1 MSDREFG
8 SGDDFPDPREV
19 FDRMKENMGV
29 VWVVGGLIVVLV
41 LGFASFFQVEPEE
54 EAVVLRLGKPTGE
67 SYGPGLHF
75 KIPFVDQVFKV
86 ATARQHR
93 LEFGF
98 RSDPGK
104 KTIVRTAEHEA
115 ESMMLT
121 GDLQLVHVRWSLIY
135 QIENIETFVFEVK
148 DQESTIRDVSA
159 AIMRQLVGDYSLH
172 ELLTV
177 KVGELETEALRV
189 TQEALRVDVPTGIR
203 ITELAIRETDVP
215 RQAKKIFNQF
225 NSTEPKIRAK
235 LDEAKTSQTK
245 VTGGAEKLKKV
256 AIGEARRKYNEITLN
271 AEGEA
276 TAFLSQLKEF
286 QLAPEIT
293 KQWMYLQAMQEV
305 MSSVDDKLI
314 IDSTGGA
321 SDGVLKLLPL
331 TEMGGLPLGAPAP
344 KTKVTK

>member
-1 MSDREFG
+1 MSDREYG

-19 FDRMKENMGV
+19 FERMKQNMGV
-29 VWVVGGLIVVLV
+29 VYIVGGLVTLLV
-41 LGFASFFQVEPEE
+41 LGYMSFFQVEPEE

-86 ATARQHR
+86 ATERQYR

-98 RSDPGK
+98 RSNPGK
-104 KTIVRTAEHEA
+104 KTLITTKGYRHES
-115 ESMMLT
+115 EMLT

-135 QIENIETFVFEVK
+135 QIEDIETFLFEVK
-148 DQESTIRDVSA
+148 DQEETIRDVSA

-177 KVGELETEALRV
+177 KVGALQAEALKV

-215 RQAKKIFNQF
+215 PEAKEIFNEF
-225 NSTEPKIRAK
+225 NRTEPDIRRQ
-235 LDEAKTSQTK
+235 LDEAKTSYTS
-245 VTGGAEKLKKV
+245 VTGEAEKLKKT
-256 AIGEARRKYNEITLN
+256 AIGDAQRKYNEIVLN

-276 TAFLSQLKEF
+276 NAFLAQLKEF
-286 QLAPEIT
+286 QAAPDIT
-293 KQWMYLQAMQEV
+293 RQWMFLQAMQEV
-305 MSSVDDKLI
+305 MKDVDEKIVLDDTSKA
-314 IDSTGGA
+314 GG
-321 SDGVLKLLPL
+321 SDGVVKFLPL
-331 TEMGGLPLGAPAP
+331 SDMMSRPAAAP
-344 KTKVTK
+344 KGGN